1 MVRSSRIS
9 AIARIS
15 ILFLLATSINPT
27 VLHAR
32 ILDRIV
38 AVVNDEV
45 ITQSEIDSLLY
56 PLYMQF
62 SQIYKTDKEI
72 YENLDKSRL
81 DILRQL
87 IHDKLIL
94 SEAKKLEVTVW
105 DSEVNERIK
114 RIKEDVKAKGASFED
129 LLKDQKMTLGELR
142 KKYKEMLMIEKTID
156 REVRRGINIQPSEV
170 NSYYTENIEDYTQTE
185 RIAVCGILIKTE
197 SVRTSLESRELA
209 EDVHT
214 AAVKGADFKEL
225 AANYSEDS
233 HRDEGGDF
241 GYVGRG
247 QLLKE
252 IEDKIFATKN
262 GEVSDILE
270 TPLGY
275 YIFKVYDKQ
284 DEKRV
289 PLEDVYEKVQMAI
302 YRTKMQEKF
311 EDWLESLKSNAYISI
326 K

>member
-15 ILFLLATSINPT
+15 ILFLLATAFSPT

-105 DSEVNERIK
+105 DSEINERIK
-114 RIKEDVKAKGASFED
+114 MIKEDLKAKGASFED
-129 LLKDQKMTLGELR
+129 LLRDQKMTLGELR

-156 REVRRGINIQPSEV
+156 REVRRGVNIQPSEV
-170 NSYYTENIEDYTQTE
+170 NNYYTENIADYTQTE
-185 RIAVCGILIKTE
+185 RVAVYGILIKTE
-197 SVRTSLESRELA
+197 SVRTPLESLELA

-214 AAVKGADFKEL
+214 GAIKGADFNEL
-225 AANYSEDS
+225 VANYSEGS

-241 GYVGRG
+241 GYVRRG

-252 IEDKIFATKN
+252 IEDKIFALKN
-262 GEVSDILE
+262 GEISDILE

-275 YIFKVYDKQ
+275 YIFKVYDRQ